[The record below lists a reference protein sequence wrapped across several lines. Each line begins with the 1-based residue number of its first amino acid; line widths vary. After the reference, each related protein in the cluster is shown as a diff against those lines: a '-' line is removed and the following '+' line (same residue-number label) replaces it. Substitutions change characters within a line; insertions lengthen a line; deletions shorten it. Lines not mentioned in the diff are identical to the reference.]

1 MSNCHP
7 SPKSYKKA
15 ASSPTFSNSY
25 SYKSFDFSWKKGGF
39 YRLVNLTLAFLC
51 IISLLILAPTK
62 RMLVSEIV
70 LVPVENRH
78 SVTGRNDQKLTNE
91 KSHYQIRS
99 EVLK

>member
-1 MSNCHP
+1 M
-7 SPKSYKKA
+7 KRKL
-15 ASSPTFSNSY
+15 SSEKT
-25 SYKSFDFSWKKGGF
+25 
-39 YRLVNLTLAFLC
+39 RLFLYFFF
-51 IISLLILAPTK
+51 IALLGSILLSLPQ
-62 RMLVSEIV
+62 V